1 MTKTCIFASLLAK
14 LGLGAS
20 DRWVL
25 ELWQKDVTLS
35 YKNMEEVRETHRR
48 PYLISTVTGDV
59 VTCQNDALMDMIGG
73 IMLIELLI
81 GPAMQGRKGMM
92 ILDNCAQHRVAV
104 LSEACEASNLH
115 VEELPHEMTYQM

>member
-25 ELWQKDVTLS
+25 ELWQKDVTLPH
-35 YKNMEEVRETHRR
+35 KNMKEVRKTHRR

-81 GPAMQGRKGMM
+81 GPAMQGRR
-92 ILDNCAQHRVAV
+92 A
-104 LSEACEASNLH
+104 
-115 VEELPHEMTYQM
+115 